1 MAHGSMACV
10 CVQQGEGAWHNGGCS
25 VGGCDSFGSSLYYL
39 DALSRLCEL
48 GHFAFFRQSL
58 LGGNYVRTIHSRRN
72 SADTL
77 AECRDP
83 SDS

>member
-1 MAHGSMACV
+1 MACV

-58 LGGNYVRTIHSRRN
+58 LGGNYVRTIHHPQPKEQRRN
-72 SADTL
+72 A
-77 AECRDP
+77 CRMP
-83 SDS
+83 